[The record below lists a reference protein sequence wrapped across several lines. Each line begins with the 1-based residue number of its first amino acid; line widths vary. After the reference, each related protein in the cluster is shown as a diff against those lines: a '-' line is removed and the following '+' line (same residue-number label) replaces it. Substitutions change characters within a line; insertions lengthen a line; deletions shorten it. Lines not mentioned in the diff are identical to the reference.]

1 MKNLL
6 LAALFSLGLFTAQAQ
21 TTPAATPNPNGA
33 QVTFEETSHDF
44 GDIVQGQ
51 VVTYTFHFK
60 NTGKEPLILSNV
72 MTTCGCTASTWPK
85 EPIAP
90 GKKSE
95 IVATFNS
102 AGKSGKQNKVIT
114 VLSNAVN
121 NSAQVSIISNVV
133 PKPAE
138 AAPSTTPAAK

>member
-6 LAALFSLGLFTAQAQ
+6 LSALLCLGLMSVQAQ
-21 TTPAATPNPNGA
+21 TTPAADPNGA
-33 QVTFEETSHDF
+33 QITFEETSHDF

-51 VVTYTFHFK
+51 VVNYTFHFK

-90 GKKSE
+90 GKKAE
-95 IVATFNS
+95 IVASFNS
-102 AGKSGKQNKVIT
+102 TGKSGKQNKVIT

-138 AAPSTTPAAK
+138 PAK

>member
-6 LAALFSLGLFTAQAQ
+6 LSALFCLGLLSVQAQ
-21 TTPAATPNPNGA
+21 TAPAAAPNPNGA
-33 QVTFEETSHDF
+33 QITFDESSHDF

-51 VVTYTFHFK
+51 VVNYTFSFK

-90 GKKSE
+90 GKKAE
-95 IVATFNS
+95 IVASFNS
-102 AGKSGKQNKVIT
+102 TGKSGKQNKVIT

-138 AAPSTTPAAK
+138 VAPAAK